1 MNYEVYITDA
11 AERDLNEAVDYIEFV
26 LLNPQAAE
34 SCLRLRTMPQDTRS
48 WMIPCS
54 GRGASVFYR

>member
-26 LLNPQAAE
+26 LLNPGGGTAAGG
-34 SCLRLRTMPQDTRS
+34 CRGKAVYACAQCRRTR
-48 WMIPCS
+48 
-54 GRGASVFYR
+54 GRG

>member
-34 SCLRLRTMPQDTRS
+34 QMLEAAGVELVQLPYQIRLSIEKTEQE
-48 WMIPCS
+48 
-54 GRGASVFYR
+54 

>member
-1 MNYEVYITDA
+1 MNYEVYITAA

-34 SCLRLRTMPQDTRS
+34 QMRPRRRQ
-48 WMIPCS
+48 
-54 GRGASVFYR
+54 